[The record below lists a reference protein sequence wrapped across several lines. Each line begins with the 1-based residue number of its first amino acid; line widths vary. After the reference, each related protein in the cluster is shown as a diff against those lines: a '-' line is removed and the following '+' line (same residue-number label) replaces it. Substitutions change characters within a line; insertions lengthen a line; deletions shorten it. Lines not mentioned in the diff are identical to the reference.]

1 MNRITII
8 TKLRAIAAIAPA
20 ILIVVGLVLAGA
32 LYAFGQAPRTL
43 YDGPYLAARAADG
56 MEAALFKM
64 DWGRTQPD
72 GAQIV
77 VDQQRRFVSWVDT
90 AHSHADSQDQID
102 SLHKIADA
110 SVPIFDSLRK
120 AGPNDDSVEPGMRNL
135 EGMVA
140 DLISADEA
148 SMMTAV
154 TRAESQARIMVIVA
168 IAGVIIVPWICFVV
182 FYRASGAASTHLRE
196 LRAQFNIVQ
205 DRDEPSGPE
214 LRKIDESLTVLGFPK
229 PNPMLAEE

>member
-8 TKLRAIAAIAPA
+8 TKLRAIAAITPA
-20 ILIVVGLVLAGA
+20 ILIVVGLAVAGA
-32 LYAFGQAPRTL
+32 LYAFGEAPRAL
-43 YDGPYLAARAADG
+43 YDGPYLSARAADG

-64 DWGRTQPD
+64 DWGRTQQD

-77 VDQQRRFVSWVDT
+77 LDQQRRFVSWVDT
-90 AHSHADSQDQID
+90 ARAHADTQEQID

-120 AGPNDDSVEPGMRNL
+120 AAPNDDSVEPGMRNL

-148 SMMTAV
+148 SMMNMAA
-154 TRAESQARIMVIVA
+154 RAESQARIMVIVA
-168 IAGVIIVPWICFVV
+168 IAGVIVVPWICFVA
-182 FYRASGAASTHLRE
+182 FYRSSGVAGVQLHE
-196 LRAQFNIVQ
+196 IRANFTILD
-205 DRDEPSGPE
+205 DRGEATAPE
-214 LRKIDESLTVLGFPK
+214 LRKIDESLAALGFPK